1 MVSCVSITGEN
12 IDDYIK
18 DHLVLLFS
26 LRKSRI
32 KAKKLAIMEAYFALY
47 PVGGIFIKNG
57 PLGNLRGVF
66 SFLIPKA
73 KLAKTLS
80 ILPTIGYCNK
90 FYLLDFKTNTPDNR
104 SDLKNINVKDLVWK
118 GRAFSISNL
127 FFQDIQIYKKH
138 SAENRK
144 FIIRQNNK
152 DKVVY
157 GYRGDGSEMGRRA
170 LPVEDARCMVNLAIP
185 ARSEKLLDPFAGAG
199 GIVFAAKYISNDID
213 VYSVDVD
220 PVVAPGL
227 EFYGSRHSTA
237 DSTKTRFPEAY
248 FDSLVTEV
256 PFSRNATRDII
267 KTVRNLKD
275 SLKKDGR
282 LVIMSSLDQAAVL
295 KREIGDVGFYPYIIQ
310 KVNRKGTDVAIMGW
324 IKSYDKYRKI
334 EPLSNHVK
342 SVY

>member
-1 MVSCVSITGEN
+1 MASCISITGKN

>member
-47 PVGGIFIKNG
+47 SVGGIFIKNG

-237 DSTKTRFPEAY
+237 DSTKTRFPEA
-248 FDSLVTEV
+248 
-256 PFSRNATRDII
+256 
-267 KTVRNLKD
+267 
-275 SLKKDGR
+275 
-282 LVIMSSLDQAAVL
+282 
-295 KREIGDVGFYPYIIQ
+295 
-310 KVNRKGTDVAIMGW
+310 
-324 IKSYDKYRKI
+324 
-334 EPLSNHVK
+334 
-342 SVY
+342 